1 MSKKHIQISLSILT
15 AAAVITAAVWFTAV
29 KPALPIKT
37 GMITVGKIMIE
48 EYDEI
53 NESLSKAA
61 MPEEETEQSDGS
73 SESDRSAESS
83 AEQQTPSSKPAKE
96 SSKNSANPPTPPPA
110 PQPPSGFA
118 DWLSGLQNGADG
130 YVSSI
135 TVGGK
140 TMSGQSFRQTL
151 GTNRIRSASFTY
163 RVEGDNFV
171 FTTKGYGHGVGLS
184 QWGAYY
190 YANNDGWSGEQIIK
204 HYFQG
209 VSVASSENVDDDYA
223 YALAQIV
230 DVEMGSRFPTEALKA
245 QAIAA
250 HSYLL
255 YNGQT
260 PTRSGRVVSDKVWQA
275 TSSVRNVIATYNGAA
290 IRAHYFASSNGRTR
304 NSKDVW
310 GSSAPYLVSVESKYD
325 HLSSGWQTDC
335 VVAASIVK
343 QQFGL

>member
-1 MSKKHIQISLSILT
+1 MSKKHIQIALSILAT
-15 AAAVITAAVWFTAV
+15 AAVITAAVWFTASQ
-29 KPALPIKT
+29 PMLPIKT
-37 GMITVGKIMIE
+37 GAITVGTIMIE

-61 MPEEETEQSDGS
+61 MSEDETEQADGS
-73 SESDRSAESS
+73 PESEQSEEAS
-83 AEQQTPSSKPAKE
+83 AEQSAPSSKPTEE
-96 SSKNSANPPTPPPA
+96 SSKAPTNPQPPPA
-110 PQPPSGFA
+110 PQPPSGF
-118 DWLSGLQNGADG
+118 DGWLSGLQNGADG
-130 YVSSI
+130 YVLSI
-135 TVGGK
+135 TVGGR

-163 RVEGDNFV
+163 RTEGDNFV

-190 YANNDGWSGEQIIK
+190 YANNDGWSSDQIIK

-209 VSVASSENVDDDYA
+209 VSVVSSENVDDNYA

-260 PTRSGRVVSDKVWQA
+260 PTKSGRVVSDKVWQA

-335 VVAASIVK
+335 VVAASVVK